1 MKIFRKTFPV
11 GTAPSD
17 IQREVELQKAAA
29 QVGFSPKVFSTD
41 YMTFIE
47 MEDLEEMCVADKYG
61 EDIDGIPSFILEDIY
76 KMLSDLYYI
85 YNIHYI
91 DVTPYNFIERDG
103 RTWIIDFGHATRR
116 RPGQNTN
123 WYLIE
128 SLDAG
133 KISYWNPDFK

>member
-41 YMTFIE
+41 YETFIE

-76 KMLSDLYYI
+76 KILSDLYYI

-103 RTWIIDFGHATRR
+103 RTWIIDFGHATRC

-128 SLDAG
+128 SLDQG